1 MPFPKKQQRR
11 RILLRRRVFIR
22 TIACVFQYRYYRQ
35 FSLQGDANPNGSD
48 ANANT
53 NASRTNAYAYRWSNP
68 SSAARGWLWCALSAL
83 RSGLSGRA
91 RRRSRGNLIIRS
103 GSRLSGWGR
112 FRNWGNLFIRS
123 GSGLSGWRRRRSK
136 TTVAAITTSRHCR
149 AAKRNAQANNN
160 HCYNKLL
167 HKVCLL
173 YW

>member
-1 MPFPKKQQRR
+1 M
-11 RILLRRRVFIR
+11 RRRVFIR
-22 TIACVFQYRYYRQ
+22 TIACVFQYRYNRQ
-35 FSLQGDANPNGSD
+35 VNLQGNANPNGSD
-48 ANANT
+48 ADVKT
-53 NASRTNAYAYRWSNP
+53 NASRTNAYAYRWSKT
-68 SSAARGWLWCALSAL
+68 SCTARGWLRSGLSAS
-83 RSGLSGRA
+83 RGGLSGRA
-91 RRRSRGNLIIRS
+91 RFRNWGNLFIRSRS
-103 GSRLSGWGR
+103 GLSGWGR

-173 YW
+173 YWLGWVNQT

>member
-1 MPFPKKQQRR
+1 M
-11 RILLRRRVFIR
+11 RRRVLIR

-53 NASRTNAYAYRWSNP
+53 NASRTNAYAYRWSKP
-68 SSAARGWLWCALSAL
+68 SCAAARGWLRSWLSAS

-91 RRRSRGNLIIRS
+91 RFRNWGNLIIRS

-123 GSGLSGWRRRRSK
+123 GSGLNGWRRRRSK
-136 TTVAAITTSRHCR
+136 TTGAAITTSRHCR
-149 AAKRNAQANNN
+149 AAKRSAQANNN